1 MLCLKI
7 DFCFSASWR
16 QSVLNFLNT
25 HEQTQTRNFHR
36 ARSSCF
42 DNLKVTISYSVQF
55 VITKLYIVARIDP
68 LYLKKYPKTSESEE
82 CHNFWPF
89 TSCMWS
95 SRCFSVVIDTGK
107 LSSTKSW
114 LTSFPVGSLGH
125 GVMSSVPCKWS
136 FVFRRKRNEKS
147 IFTRRWRKGC
157 WWHGTSGRGTHTLTF
172 STHFFQVSYPGK
184 ISGETD

>member
-1 MLCLKI
+1 M
-7 DFCFSASWR
+7 
-16 QSVLNFLNT
+16 LNFLNT

-36 ARSSCF
+36 ARSRCC

-68 LYLKKYPKTSESEE
+68 LYLKKYLKTSESEE

-95 SRCFSVVIDTGK
+95 SRCFSVVIDIGK
-107 LSSTKSW
+107 LSWTKSL

-125 GVMSSVPCKWS
+125 GVMSSVPGKWS

-157 WWHGTSGRGTHTLTF
+157 
-172 STHFFQVSYPGK
+172 
-184 ISGETD
+184 